1 MIPSSVAHELQSL
14 TQIDEMLIARA
25 LPILR
30 VYIKPGGQRGYSGY
44 CIINLQHLCQDT
56 QKLSCHYCQSKR

>member
-14 TQIDEMLIARA
+14 TQIDEMLTARA
-25 LPILR
+25 LPIIR

-44 CIINLQHLCQDT
+44 CINLHHLCQDT